1 MALILLLLAGGSLAW
16 HLLGPATAF
25 EGEKYTLYI
34 RTGMSFEQLLEL
46 LRKDTVI
53 RSPGAFDW
61 LAGRM
66 DYRENVKAGKYE
78 IKEGSSLVSIIR
90 MLHNGR
96 QAPVHFVITKLR
108 TRETL
113 ASWIGRKLECDS
125 AGAMRFFENNDSLAA
140 FGLDSNTFMTAV
152 LPDTYTYFWN
162 TTPSAVYRKMV
173 GVYKAWWTP
182 ERRQRAT
189 ALGLDPTKTYILASI
204 IEEETNKEEDKAKI
218 ASVYLNRMQ
227 KGMKLGADPTV
238 KFALQNFELKRIYDK
253 YLKVESPYN
262 TYLYAGL
269 PPGPI
274 CTPSQQTLEA
284 VLSAPKTDYL
294 YFVAKPDF
302 SGYSNFASNF
312 SDHMKFAHL
321 YQKALDEQMAIR
333 AKADS
338 LKKGK

>member
-1 MALILLLLAGGSLAW
+1 MPRRLRSLQTLPIQHHYRNNSIHQYFSPCLLKLAGFFIYLGSPIEKSMKAIHPEKPTRKFSIRRIFLMALILLLLAGGSLAW

-113 ASWIGRKLECDS
+113 ASW
-125 AGAMRFFENNDSLAA
+125 
-140 FGLDSNTFMTAV
+140 
-152 LPDTYTYFWN
+152 
-162 TTPSAVYRKMV
+162 
-173 GVYKAWWTP
+173 
-182 ERRQRAT
+182 
-189 ALGLDPTKTYILASI
+189 
-204 IEEETNKEEDKAKI
+204 
-218 ASVYLNRMQ
+218 
-227 KGMKLGADPTV
+227 
-238 KFALQNFELKRIYDK
+238 
-253 YLKVESPYN
+253 
-262 TYLYAGL
+262 
-269 PPGPI
+269 
-274 CTPSQQTLEA
+274 
-284 VLSAPKTDYL
+284 
-294 YFVAKPDF
+294 
-302 SGYSNFASNF
+302 
-312 SDHMKFAHL
+312 
-321 YQKALDEQMAIR
+321 
-333 AKADS
+333 
-338 LKKGK
+338 